1 MCDLCGIEQSCGK
14 STGGGVQS
22 GMTNTAQSFRD
33 AINAAF
39 GSHGD
44 SIEIESQ
51 VGTNIVSH
59 HAFVNAIVSVDDL
72 VALQDAVRD
81 AFGNPYLALVV
92 NSQRTEHG
100 SRLRLTVADL
110 VNA

>member
-1 MCDLCGIEQSCGK
+1 MCDLCNSAESCGK
-14 STGGGVQS
+14 FATGGVLS
-22 GMTNTAQSFRD
+22 CMTNTAQSFRD
-33 AINAAF
+33 AIMATF

-44 SIEIESQ
+44 AVEIESS

-59 HAFVNAIVSVDDL
+59 HAYVNAIVSVADL
-72 VALQDAVRD
+72 VALQDAVRE
-81 AFGNPYLALVV
+81 ALGNPHLALVV
-92 NSQRTEHG
+92 NSQRTEYG